1 MREREREGG
10 VDRETGRRRSKRK
23 RRESREG
30 GGERSGF
37 GGLVSLVGCF
47 VFSLLV
53 FFLKEK
59 AWSWMDRDIVRI

>member
-1 MREREREGG
+1 MRKREREGG
-10 VDRETGRRRSKRK
+10 GRLGGRGGRGREEKVGKEGEKDRNL
-23 RRESREG
+23 
-30 GGERSGF
+30 

-53 FFLKEK
+53 FFFKEK